1 MIYSAKC
8 KGCKLSA
15 GCGRQACC
23 SLHFCRTVTDG
34 VLTPFVVFMISLY
47 HVGGHLRYLIYEMIT
62 WPLVLVLSVL
72 RPRYCVTWAVR
83 WKSGGWDI
91 VPLTEW
97 HFICRLLYSY
107 TYRFLMF
114 AIVTL
119 TGFLCLLIV
128 IVADF
133 FFTEKSHF
141 QQIICQFSFSQSF
154 PFSISHF
161 YSLSLS
167 LSLLCMLCET

>member
-1 MIYSAKC
+1 
-8 KGCKLSA
+8 
-15 GCGRQACC
+15 
-23 SLHFCRTVTDG
+23 
-34 VLTPFVVFMISLY
+34 
-47 HVGGHLRYLIYEMIT
+47 
-62 WPLVLVLSVL
+62 
-72 RPRYCVTWAVR
+72 
-83 WKSGGWDI
+83 
-91 VPLTEW
+91 
-97 HFICRLLYSY
+97 
-107 TYRFLMF
+107 MF

-167 LSLLCMLCET
+167 LSLSYVCCARHKHQGCLQERHPNAGRHLFNEKFILTAQGREAWRVPSVFQQSSFPSVILLKDLEALGSCTSHAHII